1 MNIILFSE
9 KTQQLYTNRLLCIL
23 VEVVGVSIWGC
34 MVYIATEMK
43 IHFMIVHIILTSLI
57 RYMTTSMTLGLHAVS
72 GLMVGERE
80 RKDIDLLRT
89 MHLITKC
96 WMNMDLVVLWGN
108 NNILVDIRLVGG
120 SSPSNGRVE
129 VNFWEGWET
138 VCDDHWDDNEGHVVC
153 RILRY
158 HGYLSN
164 VFTEKRY

>member
-57 RYMTTSMTLGLHAVS
+57 RYMTTSMTLGLHAAS

-129 VNFWEGWET
+129 VNFGEGWGT
-138 VCDDHWDDNEGHVVC
+138 VCDDNWDDNEARVVC
-153 RILRY
+153 RMLGY
-158 HGYLSN
+158 NGYLSN
-164 VFTEKRY
+164 VIY